1 MSCLSYINYNVYLIF
16 LREGINDKIEE
27 NGNWW
32 YVFLYIYIY
41 VILFLFIILKI
52 VLVWVSVLFFLLLK
66 VSFFSFFGWVVGI
79 FGVYC

>member
-27 NGNWW
+27 NDNWW

-41 VILFLFIILKI
+41 VILFLFIKDC
-52 VLVWVSVLFFLLLK
+52 VSV
-66 VSFFSFFGWVVGI
+66 S
-79 FGVYC
+79 